1 VTQEAPSY
9 GTLIARNLL
18 AARARARLKQADVAA
33 RMRALGFSWHPQT
46 VGEVE
51 NGRRRVTAEE
61 ILGLAAVLETSVG
74 RIMSPLDED
83 HYLRLPCGQTIRGA
97 TVRDPIGFARDN
109 SITWQDNVPR
119 FGTLTIPW
127 EDDSR

>member
-1 VTQEAPSY
+1 MTEEAPSY

-61 ILGLAAVLETSVG
+61 ILGLAAALETSVG
-74 RIMSPLDED
+74 RIMSPLNED
-83 HYLRLPCGQTIRGA
+83 RHLKLPSGQTIPGA
-97 TVRDPIGFARDN
+97 MVRDPMGFARDN
-109 SITWQDNVPR
+109 SITWEGNVPG
-119 FGTLTIPW
+119 FGTPSLPEEGDW
-127 EDDSR
+127 R